1 MIASSLRL
9 RRAALFVIGLLL
21 IEFLDEFVFGAR
33 EAAWP
38 VIRSDLHLTYEQVGL
53 LLSVPG
59 ILSVL
64 IEPTLGILAD
74 VWKRRLLI
82 LAGGV
87 LFTISLA
94 AMATSGSFIMLMIA
108 TIFLFPASGAFVGL
122 SQSTLMDIDPTRH
135 EQNMARWTFAGSVG
149 VVAGATA
156 LTAAVAL
163 SVGWRGLFLG
173 MAALS
178 LVLVLFMR
186 RIPFTASSEQNDEPS
201 PGLLTALKNG
211 AVNAL
216 QAIRRRDVLR
226 WLVLLESADLL
237 QDVLYGFLALY
248 FVDVTGASIEQ
259 ATLLVSVWTGIS
271 FIGDLLV
278 IPLLERVEG
287 LRYVRISALA
297 AAILFPA
304 FLLVPGWLPKLVCLG
319 LLALTHSGWYS
330 VLQGNLYSAMP
341 GQSGTV
347 FALGSISSLWHS
359 LIPLGIGI
367 VAQYFGLG
375 TAFWLLM
382 LGPIVLLVGLPRRP
396 GVKQTV
402 QSSQ

>member
-9 RRAALFVIGLLL
+9 RRAALFVVALLL

-59 ILSVL
+59 LLSVL
-64 IEPTLGILAD
+64 IEPALGILGD
-74 VWKRRLLI
+74 VWKRRIVI

-87 LFTISLA
+87 LFTGSLVF
-94 AMATSGSFIMLMIA
+94 MATSGSFIMLLLA

-122 SQSTLMDIDPTRH
+122 SQSTLMDVDPTRH

-149 VVAGATA
+149 VVVGAAA
-156 LTAAVAL
+156 LGAAVGL
-163 SVGWRGLFLG
+163 NVGWRGLFLG
-173 MAALS
+173 IAGLS
-178 LVLVLFMR
+178 LVLVLLVR
-186 RIPFTASSEQNDEPS
+186 RVPFGEPASDVDEPS
-201 PGLLTALKNG
+201 VSLATALKSG
-211 AVNAL
+211 VLDAL

-226 WLVLLESADLL
+226 WLVLLEAADLL

-259 ATLLVSVWTGIS
+259 ATLLVAVWTGIS

-278 IPLLERVEG
+278 IPLLERVQG
-287 LRYVRISALA
+287 LRYVWMSALV

-304 FLLVPGWLPKLVCLG
+304 FLLIPGWLPKLVCVGLLG
-319 LLALTHSGWYS
+319 LTKSGWYP
-330 VLQGNLYSAMP
+330 VLQGNLYSSMP

-347 FALGSISSLWHS
+347 FALGSVSSLWHS
-359 LIPLGIGI
+359 LIPLAIGI
-367 VAQYFGLG
+367 VAERFGLG
-375 TAFWLLM
+375 IAFWLLM
-382 LGPIVLLVGLPRRP
+382 LGPITLLIGLPR
-396 GVKQTV
+396 
-402 QSSQ
+402 QSRDRG